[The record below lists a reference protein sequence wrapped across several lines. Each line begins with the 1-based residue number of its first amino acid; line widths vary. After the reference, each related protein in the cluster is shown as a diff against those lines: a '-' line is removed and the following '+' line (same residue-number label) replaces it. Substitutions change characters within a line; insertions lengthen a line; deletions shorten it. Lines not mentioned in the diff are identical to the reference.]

1 MDQLGVVTSTVP
13 GAVLVVVS
21 GEVDLHTAPAL
32 RAALD
37 QAVDEAVG
45 PSGRGSGV
53 VVADLAQVG
62 FLDSTGLGELVAAH
76 KTLAASG
83 GRLHLVVA
91 HERVG
96 RLLRITGLAD
106 VLAVHAD
113 RADALAAV
121 AAQ

>member
-13 GAVLVVVS
+13 GAVLLTVS
-21 GEVDLHTAPAL
+21 GEVDLHTAPGL

-37 QAVDEAVG
+37 EAVALAG
-45 PSGRGSGV
+45 QGSGV
-53 VVADLAQVG
+53 VVADLSQVG

-76 KTLAASG
+76 QALAASG

-106 VLAVHAD
+106 VLTVHAD
-113 RADALAAV
+113 RAAALAAV

>member
-1 MDQLGVVTSTVP
+1 MDQLGVVSSPVP

-21 GEVDLHTAPAL
+21 GEVDLHTAPGL

-37 QAVDEAVG
+37 QAVVQAGQDSRA
-45 PSGRGSGV
+45 V
-53 VVADLAQVG
+53 VVDLAQVG

-76 KTLAASG
+76 KALAASG

-91 HERVG
+91 HDRVG

-106 VLAVHAD
+106 VLVVHPD
-113 RADALAAV
+113 RAEALAAV

>member
-1 MDQLGVVTSTVP
+1 VDGLDVVTSTTQ

-21 GEVDLHTAPAL
+21 GDVDLHTAPSL

-37 QAVDEAVG
+37 QAVGQAGEGAG
-45 PSGRGSGV
+45 A
-53 VVADLAQVG
+53 VVADLSQVG

-76 KTLAASG
+76 QALAASD
-83 GRLHLVVA
+83 GRLLLVVA
-91 HERVG
+91 HERVR

-113 RADALAAV
+113 LDSALAAV